1 MTERTYGN
9 CPECNYSAT
18 PNEILGRERK
28 HHWPHS
34 LECVRCG
41 YRTETK
47 QTWPLAIAAWNKQA
61 SDEQAAEIERLTA
74 EVQSK
79 NDQIGKLYTV
89 CNEKAVFQNANER
102 LREALKPFADSLTEA
117 EKAEPSDHAMRLTDC
132 RYRLTLYDF
141 AKARTAYEQ
150 GEMT

>member
-79 NDQIGKLYTV
+79 NDQIGKIYTV
-89 CNEKAVFQNANER
+89 CNEKHILQNANDR
-102 LREALKPFADSLTEA
+102 LRAALNEIKSSYL
-117 EKAEPSDHAMRLTDC
+117 
-132 RYRLTLYDF
+132 
-141 AKARTAYEQ
+141 
-150 GEMT
+150 